1 MAWDI
6 GGTLVG
12 GASGMLAIDCC
23 CTGVKYE
30 ALPASELLPSETG
43 IGFSSLGLFSGLK
56 MEANPD
62 DFKPPFEAAS
72 SATREE
78 STEVSIC
85 AEDVEAASLAAT
97 AAAAA
102 FLLSSSVV
110 FRGAKE
116 ITGWVRGAFG
126 GVVVA

>member
-1 MAWDI
+1 
-6 GGTLVG
+6 
-12 GASGMLAIDCC
+12 MLAIDCC

-30 ALPASELLPSETG
+30 ALPASELLPSEIG

-97 AAAAA
+97 AAATA